1 MRPSI
6 LPVALLFLL
15 GATALSA
22 GEFVVTSTANTGAGT
37 LRQAIT
43 DANAAPGPHRI
54 TFNVGA
60 GGAVTLAPTTALP
73 ALVQPVTIDGTTQ
86 PGFAGVPLIELSG
99 NAAPNNTDGLRLT
112 TSNSVVRA
120 LCINRWR
127 GDGVEILGSSNV
139 VVGCFVGTGLLGTN
153 DLGNSQNGILVSN
166 GTGNRIGGTTE
177 GEGNVVSGNDAAGL
191 RLDGTNT
198 LGTVVLGNRLGT
210 DRAGTLD
217 LGNTT
222 HGLYI
227 NRAIGSRV

>member
-127 GDGVEILGSSNV
+127 GDGVEILGSGNV